1 MWRTAI
7 NPKAGSIRLA
17 LAEEPAEEPQLFY
30 RGKKALVAGATGLI
44 GANLVEALLATGAEI
59 RATLHEAPAV
69 IRNDRIEYM
78 QADLRTSEDCRRVV
92 RGIDFVFVCAA
103 DTSGAA
109 VMVHNPMAQITGNV
123 LMNTLLMEAAVLEKV
138 ERLLFISS
146 SAVYPPA
153 DYPVREGEGFD
164 GDPYET
170 YFGVAWMKRYAEK
183 LATFYHRRY
192 GLETAIVRP
201 SNVYG
206 PYDKFDPERSHVLP
220 ALIRRVVAGENPLEV
235 WGAGDEVRDFIY
247 VDDFVQGL
255 LLAMEKCADAQP
267 VNIGSGRLTT
277 IAECAEIIVRQSG
290 LQGVKLEF
298 DPSKPTT
305 IPYRAIEVRSGQQR
319 LGFAPRISLEDG
331 LRRTIDWYR
340 CSANRNRE
348 AKGSR

>member
-1 MWRTAI
+1 
-7 NPKAGSIRLA
+7 
-17 LAEEPAEEPQLFY
+17 
-30 RGKKALVAGATGLI
+30 V
-44 GANLVEALLATGAEI
+44 
-59 RATLHEAPAV
+59 
-69 IRNDRIEYM
+69 
-78 QADLRTSEDCRRVV
+78 QADLRVSRDCRKAL
-92 RGIDFVFVCAA
+92 RGIDLVFICAA

-123 LMNTLLMEAAVLEKV
+123 LMNTFLMEAAVLEKT
-138 ERLLFISS
+138 EQLLFISS

-153 DYPVREGEGFD
+153 DYPVREEEGFD

-192 GLETAIVRP
+192 GLKATIIRP

-220 ALIRRVVAGENPLEV
+220 ALIRRVEAGENPLNV

-247 VDDFVQGL
+247 VTDFVLGL
-255 LLAMEKCADAQP
+255 LLAMEKCADAKP

-277 IAECAEIIVRQSG
+277 IGECAEIIVRESG
-290 LQGVKLEF
+290 IPGVTLQF

-305 IPYRAIEVRSGQQR
+305 IPYRAVEVRSGQRR
-319 LGFAPRISLEDG
+319 LGFAPRVSLEEG
-331 LRRTIDWYR
+331 LRRTINWYR
-340 CSANRNRE
+340 STAP
-348 AKGSR
+348 AT